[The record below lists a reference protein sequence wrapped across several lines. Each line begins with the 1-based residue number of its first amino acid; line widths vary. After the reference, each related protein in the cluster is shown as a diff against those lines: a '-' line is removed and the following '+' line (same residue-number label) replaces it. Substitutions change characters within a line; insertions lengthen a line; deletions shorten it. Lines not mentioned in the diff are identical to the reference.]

1 MKHPISVSIKPAAAQ
16 FEPDGPK
23 VRLKRG
29 GLPHERLVTFMAN
42 RSPGRIS
49 MSAIGREFDLKDHQR
64 KDLQKALR
72 DENHAT
78 TLALKALGV
87 TYGSEG
93 PGAKSY
99 LVKA

>member
-1 MKHPISVSIKPAAAQ
+1 MSGTACPVRRPSPWWTVTRSALSVDIVCLISRQ
-16 FEPDGPK
+16 FG
-23 VRLKRG
+23 LK
-29 GLPHERLVTFMAN
+29 L
-42 RSPGRIS
+42 
-49 MSAIGREFDLKDHQR
+49 HQS

-93 PGAKSY
+93 KGPKGKSF
-99 LVKA
+99 LVKAA